1 MRRERAALRGCPVG
15 RLTMD
20 PDVMS
25 DQELRRPVE
34 DAFAAVRRRLAE
46 VLAEGRETG
55 ELDPSVD
62 PVATATA
69 LVAVLQGGYVLA
81 RAADSADTYTQAV
94 DGILALLAIAGPPRS
109 SPST

>member
-1 MRRERAALRGCPVG
+1 MA
-15 RLTMD
+15 
-20 PDVMS
+20 

-46 VLAEGRETG
+46 VVAEGRENG

-62 PVATATA
+62 PAATATA

-94 DGILALLAIAGPPRS
+94 EGMLALLAS
-109 SPST
+109 SSRPSTSRPSNSTNGEAA